1 MYMNDKDF
9 LTDILNEAREKKPL
23 VHQLTNMVSAQVQ
36 ADMVAI
42 LGGVSIMSDS
52 AAEAE
57 EIASKADALL
67 INAGTPNAE
76 SPQLFRTALKAAAKK
91 GIPVVLD
98 PVGYGFTKLRI
109 DLIQSLLEEFHFS
122 IIRGN
127 SAEIAALAGEGD
139 APKGVSADNTSKE
152 IRHSVEKLARKYDC
166 TVSASGE
173 VDTLSDGNT
182 TLRLQGGSPLVTS
195 LSGIGCALGSCTAL
209 YSAVASPFDGALTA
223 LAAFRFAAGFA
234 VERAAGSGSFY
245 RLFQDELFLMHERK
259 LDWSDLLVQ

>member
-1 MYMNDKDF
+1 MYERDKNF
-9 LTDILNEAREKKPL
+9 LADIVNKAHKKQPL

-57 EIASKADALL
+57 EIVMKADALL
-67 INAGTPNAE
+67 INAGTPNTE
-76 SPQLFRTALKAAAKK
+76 SPELFRTALRAAEKK
-91 GIPVVLD
+91 GIPIVLD
-98 PVGYGFTKLRI
+98 PVGYGFTRLRVNLI
-109 DLIQSLLEEFHFS
+109 DSLLQEFRFS

-139 APKGVSADNTSKE
+139 APKGVSANNEPKD
-152 IRHSVEKLARKYDC
+152 IRQSVEKLAEKYGC
-166 TVSASGE
+166 VISASGAI
-173 VDTLSDGNT
+173 DTISDGQT
-182 TLRLQGGSPLVTS
+182 TLRLSGGSPLVTT

-209 YSAVASPFDGALTA
+209 YSAVASPFDAALAA
-223 LAAFRFAAGFA
+223 LAAFRFAASG
-234 VERAAGSGSFY
+234 AAGQAKASGSFY
-245 RLFQDELFLMHERK
+245 RLFQDELFLLRERK